1 MGSAISEPLDLVL
14 YAPSLDPWGAHVGV
28 CLRDT
33 GVLHLCE
40 EVGLAAVWDFK
51 AFAARARYQ
60 SCIGFKRT
68 RGD

>member
-33 GVLHLCE
+33 GVLHVEFPMCFSTPLSRR
-40 EVGLAAVWDFK
+40 GRGRWG
-51 AFAARARYQ
+51 
-60 SCIGFKRT
+60 IGRT
-68 RGD
+68 